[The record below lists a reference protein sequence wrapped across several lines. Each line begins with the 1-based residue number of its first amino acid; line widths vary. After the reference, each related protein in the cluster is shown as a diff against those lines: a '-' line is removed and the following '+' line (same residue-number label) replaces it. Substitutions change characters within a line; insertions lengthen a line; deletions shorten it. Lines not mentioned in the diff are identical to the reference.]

1 MHCIHCGSLYAS
13 RAKIICKETLGATLK
28 YPCETR
34 WNSKLDCIKQC
45 NKPEIKAKLNEL
57 IQKLKNNLTSI
68 TAMQLRIL
76 TNIDLIVM
84 AQYEKVF
91 TPVARALDI
100 LQGEYNNSQGLILPV
115 LLSMK
120 ARISAIEESHNIIKD
135 FKTNMLKLIKAK
147 FGKYFEYN
155 SSNKDYILSAAT
167 LPLRKINFISS
178 DENKLFVKNLLVSE
192 CKKLCNER
200 DDEIEATENDNITT
214 ENDDFFISFSAN
226 RNTRRN
232 SIDNLIETEVAQYL
246 IDPRTTTNIL
256 NEYRFI
262 RAVYYKYN
270 TTLSSSAPVERVF
283 SQSLMI
289 FTPRRN
295 RISSDNFEKT
305 LFLKHNRMLIDKQFS
320 KKGMDRRATNSS
332 LI

>member
-1 MHCIHCGSLYAS
+1 
-13 RAKIICKETLGATLK
+13 
-28 YPCETR
+28 
-34 WNSKLDCIKQC
+34 
-45 NKPEIKAKLNEL
+45 
-57 IQKLKNNLTSI
+57 
-68 TAMQLRIL
+68 MQLRIL